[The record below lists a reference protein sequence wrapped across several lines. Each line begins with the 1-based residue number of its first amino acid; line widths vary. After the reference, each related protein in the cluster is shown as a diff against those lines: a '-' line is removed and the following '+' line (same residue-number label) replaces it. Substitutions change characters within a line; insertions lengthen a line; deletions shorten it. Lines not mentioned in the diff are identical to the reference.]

1 MKKNRRQLRTQR
13 VKNLNLSL
21 VALASAALFLGGCEL
36 PDDHLTRSSALTEYV
51 GSDSCG
57 TCHATQYQSW
67 LTSHHAKSMQPAT
80 SESVLGNFDEAAF
93 SHGGIETLF
102 REIDGRYIVQTKS
115 AEGTYKEFT
124 IAYTF
129 GVDPLQQYLIELDD
143 GRYQAF
149 DIAWDTLRQQWFH
162 LSPVLEHGSASS
174 EIETV
179 PEGVHWASR
188 GFNWNRQC
196 ADCHSTNVQVGSTNG
211 GYETRFDAH
220 NVACEAC
227 HGAGLPHTNDTS
239 KPYADV
245 ACAPCHS
252 RRSQIA
258 EGFQPPDQLLDYYV
272 PAPTIRPLYFDDG
285 QIRDEVYVYGSFLQ
299 SRMHM
304 AGVTC
309 SDCHAPHSARLR
321 SSGTA
326 LCLRCHNE
334 NPPNNFQ
341 DAVGNFDT
349 PQHHMH
355 PVTPIEC
362 VDCHMPKR
370 TYMQIDDRR
379 DHSLRVPRPDLS
391 IKYGTPNA
399 CSNCHDEDDEW
410 AMQQIIQY
418 HGYRRRSHFS
428 ETLLSGSRRHFDA
441 ERDLAELAKDPE
453 QPPMARANALLLLS
467 GYESGYSAEAVAVGL
482 NDPEPLVRLHA
493 LQSIGRLHQNK
504 RHDALKRLL
513 SDPIKA
519 IRTDVARIAVDYL
532 SDFTEPSER
541 TLLLSVLEEYMAIQT
556 QRTDLPEA
564 HTNLATISIALGQ
577 FDAAEK
583 QLRNALAIEPEWIPG
598 LVNLADLY
606 RRVGRDS
613 EAGDILEKAIAIKP
627 PIAEAQIAY
636 GMWLI
641 RSGRLSD
648 ALNQFQ
654 RSYEL
659 EPEGLRNGYL
669 YALAL
674 KENNNRKKAIEV
686 AELAVDRFGDHRIL
700 LELLATMYRDAE
712 SFDEAL
718 RYATRLEERF
728 GGDVYRTLRAQML
741 LAIRKRDGSS

>member
-1 MKKNRRQLRTQR
+1 MQR
-13 VKNLNLSL
+13 VKNLSPSL
-21 VALASAALFLGGCEL
+21 VALASAAFFLGGCEL
-36 PDDHLTRSSALTEYV
+36 PDDHLKRSSTLTEYV

-57 TCHATQYQSW
+57 VCHATQYQSW

-80 SESVLGNFDEAAF
+80 PESVLGNFDDATF
-93 SHGGIETLF
+93 SHSGIETLF
-102 REIDGRYIVQTKS
+102 RKIDGRYIVRTKG
-115 AEGTYKEFT
+115 AAGTYEEFT

-129 GVDPLQQYLIELDD
+129 GVDPLQQYLIEIDG

-149 DIAWDTLRQQWFH
+149 DVAWDTLRRRWFH
-162 LSPVLEHGSASS
+162 LNPVVEHRSVSS

-196 ADCHSTNVQVGSTNG
+196 ADCHSTNVQVGLAKG

-227 HGAGLPHTNDTS
+227 HGAGLSHTNDTS

-258 EGFQPPDQLLDYYV
+258 EGFQPPNQLLDYYV
-272 PAPTIRPLYFDDG
+272 PAPTVRPLYFDDG
-285 QIRDEVYVYGSFLQ
+285 QIRDEVFVYGSFLQ

-309 SDCHAPHSARLR
+309 SDCHAPHSARLQ
-321 SSGTA
+321 SSGDA

-334 NPPNNFQ
+334 NPPINFK
-341 DAVGNFDT
+341 DALGDFDT
-349 PQHHMH
+349 SLHHMH

-362 VDCHMPKR
+362 IDCHMPKR
-370 TYMQIDDRR
+370 TYMQIDDRH

-391 IKYGTPNA
+391 IQYGTPNA
-399 CSNCHDEDDEW
+399 CSNCHDQGDEW

-418 HGYRRRSHFS
+418 HGSRRRSHFS
-428 ETLLSGSRRHFDA
+428 DTLLSGSRRHFDA
-441 ERDLAELAKDPE
+441 ERDLAELANDPG
-453 QPPMARANALLLLS
+453 QPPTARANALSQLS
-467 GYESGYSAEAVAVGL
+467 GYELGYSAEAVTNGL
-482 NDPEPLVRLHA
+482 KDPEPLVRLYA
-493 LQSIGRLHQNK
+493 LRSIERVDQNK
-504 RHDALKRLL
+504 RHGALKRLL
-513 SDPIKA
+513 ADPIKA
-519 IRTDVARIAVDYL
+519 IRTDAARIAIEHL
-532 SDFTEPSER
+532 SDFTEPAER
-541 TLLLSVLEEYMAIQT
+541 ALILSVLEEYKAIQT
-556 QRTDLPEA
+556 QQSDLPEA
-564 HTNLATISIALGQ
+564 HTNLAAISIALGQ
-577 FDAAEK
+577 FDVAEQ
-583 QLRNALAIEPEWIPG
+583 QLKNALAIEPEWIPG

-641 RSGRLSD
+641 RSGRPSD

-674 KENNNRKKAIEV
+674 NANNRRDQAIGI

-712 SFDEAL
+712 SFDGAL

-728 GGDVYRTLRAQML
+728 GGDVYRALRAQML
-741 LAIRKRDGSS
+741 LAVRKRDGPS